1 MLLEELGI
9 LKELLN
15 LNSVLDLNAEANSDT
30 LAIVSVQMVQT
41 VLEDINKLVNALEK
55 PRD

>member
-1 MLLEELGI
+1 MFLEKLGI
-9 LKELLN
+9 LKEL

-30 LAIVSVQMVQT
+30 LAIDSVQMVQT
-41 VLEDINKLVNALEK
+41 VLEDINKMVNALEK

>member
-1 MLLEELGI
+1 MFLEELGI

-15 LNSVLDLNAEANSDT
+15 SVVDLNAEAHSDA
-30 LAIVSVQMVQT
+30 LAIDSVQMVQT